1 MDPDDARKRPWENKA
16 ILFNSKLTPIT
27 MEKLV
32 NVGKNNKRSKVNLL
46 YLIADPP
53 TVLPEISKQKKLESQ
68 S

>member
-1 MDPDDARKRPWENKA
+1 
-16 ILFNSKLTPIT
+16 

-53 TVLPEISKQKKLESQ
+53 TVLPDISKQKKLES
-68 S
+68 